1 MKLKSIYE
9 HMENATKKIPEN
21 ANCKIIFRHSIRGK
35 IDSGVGRKVKLTDEG
50 VELARFFG
58 RNLETE
64 IGFVAS
70 SSCDRN
76 IQTCEEILL
85 GAKCKREIIIAPNE
99 LEGPQTKDKGLSD
112 KVFEQYNFANNEII
126 YQMKKDCLPGFNSVE
141 DATKIMVDF
150 MFANGNKENSVDLF
164 CTHDFQM
171 AILYAGLFN
180 FAETKDSIIN
190 NKWPMMLEG
199 MIFWGNRNHF
209 WCAWRDEVKEYNNY
223 MKDLS
228 DKKLNFLK

>member
-209 WCAWRDEVKEYNNY
+209 WCAWRGEVKEYKNY

>member
-21 ANCKIIFRHSIRGK
+21 ANCKIIFRHSIREK

-141 DATKIMVDF
+141 DATKIMLDF

-199 MIFWGNRNHF
+199 MVFWGNRNHF
-209 WCAWRDEVKEYNNY
+209 WCAWRGEVKEYNN
-223 MKDLS
+223 
-228 DKKLNFLK
+228 F

>member
-35 IDSGVGRKVKLTDEG
+35 IESGIGREVKLTDEG
-50 VELARFFG
+50 IELARFFG
-58 RNLETE
+58 RNLGTE

-85 GAKCKREIIIAPNE
+85 GANCKREIFIAPNE
-99 LEGPQTKDKGLSD
+99 LEGPQTKDKTLSD
-112 KVFEQYNFANNEII
+112 KIFEQLSNQEII
-126 YQMKKDCLPGFNSVE
+126 LQMNRGDIPGFNSLKT
-141 DATKIMVDF
+141 ATDIMLDF
-150 MFANGNKENSVDLF
+150 IFANGNKENTVDLF

-171 AILYAGLFN
+171 AMLCSEFFNLYSHKLSFQ
-180 FAETKDSIIN
+180 DD
-190 NKWPMMLEG
+190 KWPMMLEG
-199 MIFWGNRNHF
+199 MIFWGNRKDF
-209 WCAWRDEVKEYNNY
+209 YCAWRDKVKGF
-223 MKDLS
+223 KILLWDAHRQQFSL
-228 DKKLNFLK
+228 

>member
-99 LEGPQTKDKGLSD
+99 LEGPQTKDKGLSY

-209 WCAWRDEVKEYNNY
+209 WCAWRGEVKEYNN
-223 MKDLS
+223 
-228 DKKLNFLK
+228 F

>member
-141 DATKIMVDF
+141 DATKIMVNF

-199 MIFWGNRNHF
+199 MVFWGNRNHF
-209 WCAWRDEVKEYNNY
+209 WCAWRGEVKEYNNY

>member
-9 HMENATKKIPEN
+9 NMENATKKIPEN

-126 YQMKKDCLPGFNSVE
+126 YQWICEICVNCSYFNYHRS
-141 DATKIMVDF
+141 
-150 MFANGNKENSVDLF
+150 L
-164 CTHDFQM
+164 
-171 AILYAGLFN
+171 L
-180 FAETKDSIIN
+180 
-190 NKWPMMLEG
+190 
-199 MIFWGNRNHF
+199 
-209 WCAWRDEVKEYNNY
+209 
-223 MKDLS
+223 
-228 DKKLNFLK
+228 

>member
-209 WCAWRDEVKEYNNY
+209 WCAWRGEVKEYNNY

-228 DKKLNFLK
+228 AKKLNFLK

>member
-126 YQMKKDCLPGFNSVE
+126 YQMKKDCLSGFNSVE

-209 WCAWRDEVKEYNNY
+209 WCAWRGEVKEYNN
-223 MKDLS
+223 
-228 DKKLNFLK
+228 F

>member
-199 MIFWGNRNHF
+199 MVFWGNRNHF
-209 WCAWRDEVKEYNNY
+209 WCAWRGEVKEYNN
-223 MKDLS
+223 
-228 DKKLNFLK
+228 F

>member
-141 DATKIMVDF
+141 DATKIMLDF

-209 WCAWRDEVKEYNNY
+209 WCAWRGEVKEYKNY

>member
-76 IQTCEEILL
+76 IQTCEAILL

-99 LEGPQTKDKGLSD
+99 LEGPQTKDRGLSD

-150 MFANGNKENSVDLF
+150 MFAKGNKENSVDLF

-209 WCAWRDEVKEYNNY
+209 WCAWRGEVKEYKNY

>member
-209 WCAWRDEVKEYNNY
+209 WSAWRGEVKEYN
-223 MKDLS
+223 D
-228 DKKLNFLK
+228 F

>member
-199 MIFWGNRNHF
+199 MIFLG
-209 WCAWRDEVKEYNNY
+209 KS
-223 MKDLS
+223 KS
-228 DKKLNFLK
+228 FLVCMARRSKRI

>member
-171 AILYAGLFN
+171 VILYAGLFN

-209 WCAWRDEVKEYNNY
+209 WCAWRGEVKEYNN
-223 MKDLS
+223 
-228 DKKLNFLK
+228 F

>member
-9 HMENATKKIPEN
+9 HMENATKKISEN

-209 WCAWRDEVKEYNNY
+209 WCAWRGEVKEYNN
-223 MKDLS
+223 
-228 DKKLNFLK
+228 F

>member
-99 LEGPQTKDKGLSD
+99 LEGPQTKDKGLSN

-209 WCAWRDEVKEYNNY
+209 WCAWRGEVKEYNN
-223 MKDLS
+223 
-228 DKKLNFLK
+228 F

>member
-180 FAETKDSIIN
+180 FAEAKDSIIN

-209 WCAWRDEVKEYNNY
+209 WCAWRGEVKEYNN
-223 MKDLS
+223 
-228 DKKLNFLK
+228 F

>member
-99 LEGPQTKDKGLSD
+99 LEGPQTKDRGLSD

-209 WCAWRDEVKEYNNY
+209 WCAWRGEVKEYNN
-223 MKDLS
+223 
-228 DKKLNFLK
+228 F

>member
-85 GAKCKREIIIAPNE
+85 GAKCKREMIIAPNE

-209 WCAWRDEVKEYNNY
+209 WCAWRGEVKEYNN
-223 MKDLS
+223 
-228 DKKLNFLK
+228 F

>member
-21 ANCKIIFRHSIRGK
+21 ANFKIIFRHSIRGK
-35 IDSGVGRKVKLTDEG
+35 IESGIGREVKLTDEG
-50 VELARFFG
+50 IELARFFG
-58 RNLETE
+58 RNLGTE

-85 GAKCKREIIIAPNE
+85 GANCKREIFIAPNE

-209 WCAWRDEVKEYNNY
+209 WCAWRGEVKEYNN
-223 MKDLS
+223 
-228 DKKLNFLK
+228 F

>member
-1 MKLKSIYE
+1 MCTAF
-9 HMENATKKIPEN
+9 HTKE
-21 ANCKIIFRHSIRGK
+21 
-35 IDSGVGRKVKLTDEG
+35 
-50 VELARFFG
+50 FFG

-126 YQMKKDCLPGFNSVE
+126 
-141 DATKIMVDF
+141 
-150 MFANGNKENSVDLF
+150 
-164 CTHDFQM
+164 
-171 AILYAGLFN
+171 
-180 FAETKDSIIN
+180 
-190 NKWPMMLEG
+190 
-199 MIFWGNRNHF
+199 
-209 WCAWRDEVKEYNNY
+209 
-223 MKDLS
+223 
-228 DKKLNFLK
+228 

>member
-9 HMENATKKIPEN
+9 HMENATKKNPEN

-85 GAKCKREIIIAPNE
+85 NAKCKREIIIAPNE

-126 YQMKKDCLPGFNSVE
+126 YQMKKDCLPRFNSVE
-141 DATKIMVDF
+141 DATKIMLDF

-209 WCAWRDEVKEYNNY
+209 WCAWRGVIKEFI
-223 MKDLS
+223 
-228 DKKLNFLK
+228 NF

>member
-209 WCAWRDEVKEYNNY
+209 WCTWRGEVKEYT
-223 MKDLS
+223 
-228 DKKLNFLK
+228 NF

>member
-9 HMENATKKIPEN
+9 HMEKATKNIPEN
-21 ANCKIIFRHSIRGK
+21 SNVKIIFRHSIRGK
-35 IDSGVGRKVKLTDEG
+35 IESGIGRDVRLTDEG
-50 VELARFFG
+50 IEIAKFFG

-85 GAKCKREIIIAPNE
+85 GANCKKEIIIAPNE

-209 WCAWRDEVKEYNNY
+209 WCAWRGEVKEYNN
-223 MKDLS
+223 
-228 DKKLNFLK
+228 F

>member
-64 IGFVAS
+64 IGFIAS

-141 DATKIMVDF
+141 DATKIMLDF

-209 WCAWRDEVKEYNNY
+209 WCAWRGEVKEYNN
-223 MKDLS
+223 
-228 DKKLNFLK
+228 F

>member
-141 DATKIMVDF
+141 NATKIMVDF

-190 NKWPMMLEG
+190 NEWPMMLEG

-209 WCAWRDEVKEYNNY
+209 WCAWRGEVKEYNN
-223 MKDLS
+223 
-228 DKKLNFLK
+228 F

>member
-99 LEGPQTKDKGLSD
+99 LEGPQTKDRGLSD

-126 YQMKKDCLPGFNSVE
+126 YQMKKDCLPGFNFVE

-199 MIFWGNRNHF
+199 MFFWGNRNHF
-209 WCAWRDEVKEYNNY
+209 WCAWRGEVKEYNN
-223 MKDLS
+223 
-228 DKKLNFLK
+228 F

>member
-9 HMENATKKIPEN
+9 HMENAKKKIPEN

-209 WCAWRDEVKEYNNY
+209 WCAWRGEVKEYNN
-223 MKDLS
+223 
-228 DKKLNFLK
+228 F

>member
-209 WCAWRDEVKEYNNY
+209 WCAWRGEVKEYNN
-223 MKDLS
+223 
-228 DKKLNFLK
+228 F